1 MRSNLTQQTSLRIYK
16 NQGFTLIELLVVI
29 AIIGVL
35 SAIAIPSFQGYKA
48 KAKYEASVQ
57 NHKSAVRFITA
68 ELMKCGLQSTPI
80 SFISRGQSI
89 TPPYKTIAGE
99 LIQIDACPPNQSG
112 ALIYFTKYLNDFY
125 DSPWWEGGATDIVG
139 SGSWGYMSFV
149 ANNNTGNL
157 QLQTHLGRRDGD
169 KTKTNFNDQDHLLE
183 EIPLTY

>member
-1 MRSNLTQQTSLRIYK
+1 MRSNLIQQTSLRISK

-35 SAIAIPSFQGYKA
+35 SAISIVAFQGYQA
-48 KAKYEASVQ
+48 KSKYEASVQ

-125 DSPWWEGGATDIVG
+125 DSPWGLGKTDIVG

-149 ANNNTGNL
+149 ANNSTGNL

-169 KTKTNFNDQDHLLE
+169 RNKANFYDQDHLLE
-183 EIPLTY
+183 EIALNY